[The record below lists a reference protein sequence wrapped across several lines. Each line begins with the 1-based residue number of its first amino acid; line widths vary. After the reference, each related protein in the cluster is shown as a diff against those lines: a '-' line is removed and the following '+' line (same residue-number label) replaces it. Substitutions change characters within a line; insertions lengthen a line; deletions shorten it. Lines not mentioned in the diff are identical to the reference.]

1 MNTTA
6 PPTAADHI
14 AVDPAVF
21 GGKPC
26 VAGTRVRV
34 LDVYVWHDLRGQSAD
49 EIVSRFPHL
58 KHADV
63 YAALAYF
70 WDHRDAMLVDLER
83 DDQLVDHMRQR
94 FPSKLAATTG
104 RDAVSP

>member
-1 MNTTA
+1 MSATA
-6 PPTAADHI
+6 LPNAADH
-14 AVDPAVF
+14 VVTDPAVC

-49 EIVSRFPHL
+49 EIVGRFPHL
-58 KHADV
+58 THADV
-63 YAALAYF
+63 YAALTYF
-70 WDHRDAMLVDLER
+70 WDHRDAMLADLER
-83 DDQLVDHMRQR
+83 DDHLIGELRQR